1 MAGRGRT
8 EPYFISV
15 YKQGEN
21 ENYEIGQYSE
31 KSLKL
36 LGANNNTA
44 GLVGD
49 DRAPGGSASFLA
61 VVLLFARRCLRSRVV
76 LGETA

>member
-1 MAGRGRT
+1 MAERGRT

-21 ENYEIGQYSE
+21 ENYEIGQYSA

-44 GLVGD
+44 GFLAD

-61 VVLLFARRCLRSRVV
+61 VFLLCARRCLRSRVV